1 MSMKTAVIIGA
12 GPGIGLHTAEQF
24 AKNGYQ
30 IALLARNA
38 DRLADYESQLVQ
50 KGYTAKG
57 FEADTRSEAD
67 LQLVMGQIH
76 EMFGS
81 IDTVVYNAMAATPGR
96 PTTLTSADVIR
107 DFEVNVLGA
116 LMSARFAA
124 PYMDGGSI
132 LLTGGGLALYPSAD
146 YASLAIGK
154 AALRNLAY
162 SLHEELADSSIYVGT
177 LTIKG
182 FVQEGT
188 YFAPERIAEAL
199 YDMHVQQTEVER
211 MYEEEQ
217 A

>member
-1 MSMKTAVIIGA
+1 MSLKTAVIIGA

-30 IALLARNA
+30 VALLARNA
-38 DRLADYESQLVQ
+38 DRLADYETQLSQ

-57 FEADTRSEAD
+57 FEVDTRSEAD
-67 LQLVMGQIH
+67 LQMVMDQIH
-76 EMFGS
+76 HTFGS
-81 IDTVVYNAMAATPGR
+81 IDAVVYNAVAATPGR
-96 PTTLTSADVIR
+96 PTTLSSADVIR

-116 LMSARFAA
+116 LISARFAA

-162 SLHEELADSSIYVGT
+162 SLHEELADSSVYVGT

-211 MYEEEQ
+211 MYEEDQ

>member
-30 IALLARNA
+30 VALLARNA

-67 LQLVMGQIH
+67 LQMVMGQVH

>member
-30 IALLARNA
+30 VALLARNA
-38 DRLADYESQLVQ
+38 DRLADSAKQLIQ
-50 KGYTAKG
+50 KGYTAKE
-57 FEADTRSEAD
+57 FEVDTRSEED
-67 LQLVMGQIH
+67 LKLVMNQIH
-76 EMFGS
+76 DTFGS
-81 IDTVVYNAMAATPGR
+81 IDAVVYNAVAATPGR
-96 PTTLTSADVIR
+96 PTTLSSADVIR

-124 PYMDGGSI
+124 PFMNTGSI

-211 MYEEEQ
+211 MYEEDH

>member
-1 MSMKTAVIIGA
+1 MSSKTAVIIGA
-12 GPGIGLHTAEQF
+12 GPGIGFRTAEQF

-30 IALLARNA
+30 VAILARNA
-38 DRLADYESQLVQ
+38 DRLADYEKQLAK
-50 KGYTAKG
+50 KGYTAKR
-57 FEADTRSEAD
+57 FEVDTRSEED
-67 LQLVMGQIH
+67 LQMVMDQINQT
-76 EMFGS
+76 FGS
-81 IDTVVYNAMAATPGR
+81 IDVVVYNAVAATPGR
-96 PTTLTSADVIR
+96 PTTLSSADVIR

-124 PYMDGGSI
+124 PYMKGGSI

-154 AALRNLAY
+154 AALRNLSY
-162 SLHEELADSSIYVGT
+162 SLHEELAESNIYVGT

-199 YDMHVQQTEVER
+199 YDMHAQQIEVER
-211 MYEEEQ
+211 TYEEVQ

>member
-30 IALLARNA
+30 VALLARNA

-57 FEADTRSEAD
+57 FETDTRSEAD

>member
-1 MSMKTAVIIGA
+1 MSMKTAIIIGA

-30 IALLARNA
+30 VALLARNA

-50 KGYTAKG
+50 KRYTAKG

-67 LQLVMGQIH
+67 LQMVMGQIH

-81 IDTVVYNAMAATPGR
+81 IDTVVYNAVAATPGR

-211 MYEEEQ
+211 MYEEDQ

>member
-30 IALLARNA
+30 VALLARNA
-38 DRLADYESQLVQ
+38 DRLMDYEKQLAK
-50 KGYTAKG
+50 KGYRAKR
-57 FEADTRSEAD
+57 FEVDTRSEED
-67 LQLVMGQIH
+67 LKLVMDQIYDT
-76 EMFGS
+76 FGS
-81 IDTVVYNAMAATPGR
+81 IDAVVYNAIAATPGR
-96 PTTLTSADVIR
+96 PTTLSSADVIR

-124 PYMDGGSI
+124 PLMNTGSI

-211 MYEEEQ
+211 MYGEDH

>member
-1 MSMKTAVIIGA
+1 MSMKTAIIIGA

-30 IALLARNA
+30 VALLARNA

-67 LQLVMGQIH
+67 LQMVMGQIH

-211 MYEEEQ
+211 MYEEDQ